1 MKHICLIVVAA
12 LVTAAGSFL
21 PVCAAGATDQPVT
34 IWHIPHP
41 DDEILGMGGA
51 IYESTLAGR
60 RNIVVMYTVGESS
73 LVRINL
79 FILALWR
86 SVSEPSGSNG
96 VGSIP
101 LRSDDVARARLA
113 ETLSALSLLGVDEDS
128 VIVVSLPDGAIV
140 PQAALAVMRELAER
154 YPGAAHRTTS
164 VFDPHVDH
172 RNLARALY
180 SLAREYRDK
189 GIELDVGFYRVYIY
203 NSPSSWRAQ
212 SPGVLAVPVVDPDR
226 KRQALDEFS
235 VWDPDAGRF
244 AIGVQSVR
252 RLFLEAAADPHEYMD
267 VFSLDAAPWVLRRGD
282 IKLTFYNDGLGLGY
296 RVDPMWTARI
306 DNPYTQLA
314 PSVSLIGKGPP
325 VAYGLRTYLGG
336 GVSVLPGGLQAFW
349 LTGVD
354 LLNRIVL
361 EYTTH
366 PGLGSV
372 RIGLYT
378 VF

>member
-1 MKHICLIVVAA
+1 MTSRKGLAVEGRVCGMKHICLIVVAA

-21 PVCAAGATDQPVT
+21 PVQPCGGPT
-34 IWHIPHP
+34 SPLRYGTSP
-41 DDEILGMGGA
+41 SDDEILGMGGA
-51 IYESTLAGR
+51 IYESTLAAAAISWSCTQGR
-60 RNIVVMYTVGESS
+60 IL

-101 LRSDDVARARLA
+101 LRSDDFARARLA

-252 RLFLEAAADPHEYMD
+252 R
-267 VFSLDAAPWVLRRGD
+267 FSRPPPIRTSTWMSFRWMPLRGC
-282 IKLTFYNDGLGLGY
+282 
-296 RVDPMWTARI
+296 
-306 DNPYTQLA
+306 
-314 PSVSLIGKGPP
+314 S
-325 VAYGLRTYLGG
+325 GG
-336 GVSVLPGGLQAFW
+336 ATS
-349 LTGVD
+349 
-354 LLNRIVL
+354 N
-361 EYTTH
+361 
-366 PGLGSV
+366 
-372 RIGLYT
+372 
-378 VF
+378 